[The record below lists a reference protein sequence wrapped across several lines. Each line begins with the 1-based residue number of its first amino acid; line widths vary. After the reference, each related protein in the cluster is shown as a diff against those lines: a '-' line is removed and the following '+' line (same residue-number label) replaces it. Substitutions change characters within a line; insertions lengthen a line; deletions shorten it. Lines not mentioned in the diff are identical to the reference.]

1 MARIASLSGV
11 VAAMAILRQWFLAL
25 MSTYAFS
32 LQVGNAL
39 TPPSGIAVL
48 QEREDYPG
56 TGTWENGMRFVEWNY
71 PSGAWNPYG

>member
-1 MARIASLSGV
+1 MVRIASRAGV
-11 VAAMAILRQWFLAL
+11 VETMAILRQCIVAL
-25 MSTYAFS
+25 VSTYASS
-32 LQVGNAL
+32 LQAGHAL